1 MIQPIVKRSFDV
13 DDLILNFA
21 EIVVGYSLT
30 AAIKANDKTYKG
42 E

>member
-21 EIVVGYSLT
+21 EIVVGYSLA
-30 AAIKANDKTYKG
+30 AAIKANDKT
-42 E
+42 